1 MGKPGEVFHFLNA
14 LGQASDS
21 LQPLL
26 DALRCDV
33 ILNASKGRKCQENL
47 NVGHKIHGFPLKQLW
62 EKRLVENPVCMIMWI
77 LLRGFCIDSSSF
89 FLISQVST
97 IWEDLQL
104 TSQASDQKLH
114 SWPQAH
120 PGSRDAHH
128 FAVRQPSQH
137 ADTQLGTVGSSH
149 ADLGFSV
156 WMFNCSMFFME
167 FCKSYPLV
175 NVYITME
182 NHHAIN
188 GKIHYKWPFSIA
200 MLVHQRV
207 TFPTFFALIFQWDQ
221 ITKSAGTIAT
231 SILEVDHITIWQF
244 QQAIDIFVAI
254 PLLSRFVDDFSTQ
267 KMDLSLLSGNQTWQ
281 RKIHHL

>member
-77 LLRGFCIDSSSF
+77 LLRGFCIDSLGGSPADQPS
-89 FLISQVST
+89 
-97 IWEDLQL
+97 IWPKAAQL
-104 TSQASDQKLH
+104 T
-114 SWPQAH
+114 
-120 PGSRDAHH
+120 PGTPRLQGCTPLRCSAAVAACGHATGYHREFSRGPRL
-128 FAVRQPSQH
+128 FCLNVQ
-137 ADTQLGTVGSSH
+137 
-149 ADLGFSV
+149 F
-156 WMFNCSMFFME
+156 FNVFME

-188 GKIHYKWPFSIA
+188 GKIHYKWPFSTA
-200 MLVHQRV
+200 LLVYQRV

-231 SILEVDHITIWQF
+231 SILEVYHITIWQF

-254 PLLSRFVDDFSTQ
+254 PLLLRFVDDFSTQ
-267 KMDLSLLSGNQTWQ
+267 KMDLLSV
-281 RKIHHL
+281 R